1 MARRD
6 SGSGSIYKR
15 SDGLWAA
22 SITLP
27 EDPVTGK
34 RRRRV
39 VTSKSRSTVIT
50 KLREL
55 RKELDKSG
63 DLPTSSP
70 RLSAWLEAWDKRH
83 LATLKPSSAKSSRR
97 IVALYIEPPLGKIRL
112 DRLTPADVYRMHDYV
127 TDDLKLSSST
137 ANHAH
142 RILRKALTD
151 AMRQGLIS
159 RNVATLVDPPRL
171 AVAERAQLTADQA
184 RTVLQKHAADPHLT
198 LRLAVAFLTGM
209 RPGEILGLTWGAI
222 DLDRGIITVEW
233 QLQALTYSHGCDPVC
248 GKSRAASCPD
258 RRFDIP
264 DGQDIEQL
272 RGSLHL
278 LRPKSRKGWR
288 EIPIAPLLLDMLKVY
303 KKEYARHHERGLVFV
318 RDDGHPIPREQD
330 WKEWKAAMEAAGV
343 PAITPH
349 EARRTT
355 ATLLFELG
363 VPEQVRMAILGHA
376 SATVTQGYTHVAD
389 REAIAAMG
397 SLGDLLALG
406 SR

>member
-15 SDGLWAA
+15 KDGLWAA

-27 EDPVTGK
+27 DDPVTGK

-39 VTSKSRSTVIT
+39 ITSKARATVIT

-70 RLSAWLEAWDKRH
+70 RLSVWLERWDKRH

-97 IVALYIEPPLGKIRL
+97 VVALYIEPPLGKIRL

-127 TDDLKLSSST
+127 TDTLKLSSST

-142 RILRKALTD
+142 RVLRKALTD

-159 RNVATLVDPPRL
+159 RNVATLVDPPKL
-171 AVAERAQLTADQA
+171 AVSMRKQLTADQA
-184 RTVLQKHAADPHLT
+184 KQAIQKHASDPHLA
-198 LRLAVAFLTGM
+198 LRLALAFLTGM

-233 QLQALTYSHGCDPVC
+233 QLQALTYVHGCDPEC
-248 GKSRAASCPD
+248 DKKRAASCPQ
-258 RRFDIP
+258 RTFDIP
-264 DGQDIEQL
+264 DGQEIVQL
-272 RGSLHL
+272 RGSLHM

-288 EIPIAPLLLDMLKVY
+288 EVPIAPLLLDMLKIY
-303 KKEYARHHERGLVFV
+303 KKEYAREHPRGLVFV
-318 RDDGHPIPREQD
+318 REDGHPVPREQD
-330 WKEWKAAMEAAGV
+330 WETWKQAMRDAGV
-343 PAITPH
+343 PVITPH
-349 EARRTT
+349 ESRRTT

-363 VPEQVRMAILGHA
+363 VPEQTRMAILGHA
-376 SATVTQGYTHVAD
+376 SGTVTRGYTHIAD
-389 REAIAAMG
+389 REAIAAMD
-397 SLGDLLALG
+397 SLGELLALG
-406 SR
+406 E

>member
-15 SDGLWAA
+15 KDGLWAA

-27 EDPVTGK
+27 DDPATGK

-39 VTSKSRSTVIT
+39 VTSKSRSTVIA
-50 KLREL
+50 KLRDL

-70 RLSAWLEAWDKRH
+70 RLSAWLERWDKRH

-97 IVALYIEPPLGKIRL
+97 VVALYIEPPLGKIRL
-112 DRLTPADVYRMHDYV
+112 DRVTPADVYRMHDYV
-127 TDDLKLSSST
+127 TDTLKLSSST

-142 RILRKALTD
+142 RVLRKALND

-171 AVAERAQLTADQA
+171 AVSARKQLTADQA
-184 RTVLQKHAADPHLT
+184 KQAIQKHASDPHLA
-198 LRLAVAFLTGM
+198 LRLALAFLTGM
-209 RPGEILGLTWGAI
+209 RPGEILGLTWDVI
-222 DLDRGIITVEW
+222 DLERGIITVAW
-233 QLQALTYSHGCDPVC
+233 QLQSLPYAHGCEPAC
-248 GKSRAASCPD
+248 GTSRAASCPA
-258 RRFDIP
+258 RTFEIP
-264 DGQDIEQL
+264 VDQEIEQL
-272 RGSLHL
+272 RGALHM

-288 EIPIAPLLLDMLKVY
+288 EVPIAPLLLDMLKIY
-303 KKEYARHHERGLVFV
+303 KSDYAREHPRGLVFV
-318 RDDGHPIPREQD
+318 REDGHPVPREQD
-330 WKEWKAAMEAAGV
+330 WETWKRAMAEAGV
-343 PAITPH
+343 PVITPH
-349 EARRTT
+349 ESRRTA

-363 VPEQVRMAILGHA
+363 IPEQVRMAILGHS

-389 REAIAAMG
+389 REAIAAMD
-397 SLGDLLALG
+397 SLGELLALG
-406 SR
+406 S